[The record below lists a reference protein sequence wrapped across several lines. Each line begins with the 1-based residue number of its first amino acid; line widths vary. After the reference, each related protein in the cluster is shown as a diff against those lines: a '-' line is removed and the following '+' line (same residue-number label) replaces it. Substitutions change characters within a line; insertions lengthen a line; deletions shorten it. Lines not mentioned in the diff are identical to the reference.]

1 MIELRQRTDNTMKT
15 EVAGSL
21 PAQPPDF
28 SLVLGGP
35 LYQLLRRAHL
45 SGDALELMT
54 RRLIVAVLLTWVPL
68 LLLSVAEGHA
78 WGDSVKVPFLFDVD
92 VHARLLL
99 ALPLFIAAELVVHQ
113 RMRPVVAAFEKRG
126 LIPDAARAQF
136 DAAISSALR
145 LRNSIPAELLLIAFV
160 YGVGVLVIWRSHSAI
175 DVATWYA
182 ESGGGKLQPTLAG
195 WWFGCVSLPIFQF
208 ILLRWYFRLVIWAR
222 FLWQISRIDLQL
234 MPTHPDRAGSLG
246 FLSIITQAFA
256 PLLAGQG
263 VMLAGV
269 MANKIFYAGAR
280 LVDFKMEIVSLVTV
294 MLFFVVAPLLVFVPL
309 LARTKRAGL
318 SEYGG
323 LAQRYV
329 REFDRKWLRGGA
341 RPEEPLVGSA
351 DIQSLADMGN
361 SFEVVKGMRLVPFG
375 KEMVVQLAVISLLPV
390 APLVLTMIP
399 LGELLDRFLQVVI

>member
-1 MIELRQRTDNTMKT
+1 MKT
-15 EVAGSL
+15 EFAGSL
-21 PAQPPDF
+21 SAQPPDF
-28 SLVLGGP
+28 SLILGGP

-54 RRLIVAVLLTWVPL
+54 RRLIVAALLTWVPL

-92 VHARLLL
+92 VHARFLL
-99 ALPLFIAAELVVHQ
+99 ALPLFIVAELVVHQ
-113 RMRPVVAAFEKRG
+113 RMRPVVAAFVKRG
-126 LIPDAARAQF
+126 LVPDAARAQF

-182 ESGGGKLQPTLAG
+182 ESGGGKLQPTWAG
-195 WWFGCVSLPIFQF
+195 WWFGCVSLPVFQF